1 MKRPLF
7 GALLLSLLALL
18 LAALPVS
25 AASSVPTYHGSRH
38 VKVVALTFDDG
49 YSPLRVRQLLAILEK
64 NHVPATFFPYAN
76 AMKLSPATWAMVARA
91 GYPVGD
97 HTVLHPN
104 LTLLSSAAV
113 RAQICGFRR
122 IADPMLGRASIDW
135 FRPPYGSWNARV
147 ATIAAACGYHHMLL
161 WDVDTRDW
169 SGISSSAIVARA
181 LAGTDGSII
190 LMHAGPANT
199 PAALQRIINGY
210 RARGFKFVTIPQL
223 LGANG

>member
-1 MKRPLF
+1 MKRTGLRTLLF
-7 GALLLSLLALL
+7 AFFVLLMV
-18 LAALPVS
+18 AAPVS
-25 AASSVPTYHGSRH
+25 AASNIPDYHGSRH

-49 YSPLRVRQLLAILEK
+49 YSPLRVRQILAILES

-76 AMKLSPATWAMVARA
+76 AMKLSPTTWRMVAKA

-97 HTVLHPN
+97 HTISHPD
-104 LTLLSSAAV
+104 LTTLSTASD
-113 RAQICGFRR
+113 RSQICGFRH
-122 IADPMLGRASIDW
+122 IADPILGKASLDW
-135 FRPPYGSWNARV
+135 FRPPYGAWNAR
-147 ATIAAACGYHHMLL
+147 IAAVAASCGYGHMLL

-169 SGISSSAIVARA
+169 SGISSSLIASRA
-181 LAGTDGSII
+181 LGGTDGSII

-223 LGANG
+223 LGSNG